1 MANLETASLDEA
13 ARGPKKDGLFAS
25 IGGPQFV
32 VAQFFTIFATILG
45 VYLAGYVGFQR
56 TLQYDRFVKAE
67 QQTNLL
73 TAMYAELKQNTERLR
88 AFVPVLEKTQEGQPV
103 YGDWPRLHLFIWK
116 ASAQNPSVFATPS
129 QTLADMQEFYED
141 TGKMLDEEKMH
152 EAFRRITSS
161 NAYDRKTFTEQFD
174 AQIKIAETQLLP
186 ALQNA
191 AANAQ
196 ALIVEYADME

>member
-13 ARGPKKDGLFAS
+13 ARSARRGGFLSS
-25 IGGPQFV
+25 IGGPQFI
-32 VAQFFTIFATILG
+32 VAQLFTILATILG

-67 QQTNLL
+67 QQANLL
-73 TAMYAELKQNTERLR
+73 TSMHAELKQNTDRLR
-88 AFVPVLEKTQEGQPV
+88 AFVPALEKTQEGQGV
-103 YGDWPRLHLFIWK
+103 YADWPRLHLFIWN
-116 ASAQNPSVFATPS
+116 ASAESPTVFATPP
-129 QTLADMQEFYED
+129 QTLAGMQAFYED
-141 TGKMLDEEKMH
+141 INKMLNDTRMQ

-174 AQIKIAETQLLP
+174 AQVKIAETQLLP
-186 ALQNA
+186 ALRNT

-196 ALIVEYADME
+196 ALMTDYAEVD